1 MAELPPYAKLLGV
14 RLDHEDG
21 LPLLILPSADHLIG
35 RPGFMHGGAIAGL
48 LELAGFAA
56 VRHALGGA
64 DGPRI
69 KPINITVDYMRGGRL
84 TETRAAARV
93 TRLGRRIANVE
104 AEAWQTDRGK
114 LIATAKLNLMLDR
127 G

>member
-1 MAELPPYAKLLGV
+1 MVDLPPYAKLLGV
-14 RLDHEDG
+14 RLDHENG
-21 LPLLILPSADHLIG
+21 LPLLVLPHGDHLIG

-48 LELAGFAA
+48 LELAGFVA
-56 VRHALGGA
+56 VRHALGHA
-64 DGPRI
+64 EVTRI

-84 TETRAAARV
+84 VETRAAARV
-93 TRLGRRIANVE
+93 TRLGRRVANVE

-127 G
+127 T

>member
-14 RLDHEDG
+14 RLDHEHG
-21 LPLLILPSADHLIG
+21 QPLLVLPHASHLIG

-56 VRHALGGA
+56 IRHALGGS

-69 KPINITVDYMRGGRL
+69 KPINVTVDYMRGGRL
-84 TETRAAARV
+84 IETRAAARV
-93 TRLGRRIANVE
+93 TRLGRRVANVE
-104 AEAWQTDRGK
+104 AEAWQEDRGK